1 VEDHY
6 IEHWDMAAYAQALSV
21 TQATLNR
28 LCRQFAGKGALDLIQ
43 ERLVIAARRH
53 LIYTDASVEAIAYG
67 LGFQDPAYFSRFFKR
82 HTALAPGRFRQARQE
97 AA

>member
-1 VEDHY
+1 
-6 IEHWDMAAYAQALSV
+6 MAAYAQALAL
-21 TQATLNR
+21 TQTTLNR
-28 LCRQFAGKGALDLIQ
+28 LCRQFSGKGALDLIQ

-82 HTALAPGRFRQARQE
+82 HTAMAPGRFRQARQ
-97 AA
+97 AAG